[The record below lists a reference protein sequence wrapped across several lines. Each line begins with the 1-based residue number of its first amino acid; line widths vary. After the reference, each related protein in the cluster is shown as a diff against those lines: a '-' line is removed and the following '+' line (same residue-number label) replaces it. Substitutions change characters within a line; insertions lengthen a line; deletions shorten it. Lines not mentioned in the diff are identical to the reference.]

1 MQTKSAYRVAWRNKN
16 KPEHVFIVH
25 GEESTAE
32 YFANHVHET
41 FGYDA
46 VAPYS
51 GDAYDLITNQKVADG
66 SRKLVEKRLHMAWQ
80 AERRL
85 YLTVWWQQ
93 ARGLYLLSRSARVW
107 LIRT

>member
-1 MQTKSAYRVAWRNKN
+1 M
-16 KPEHVFIVH
+16 
-25 GEESTAE
+25 
-32 YFANHVHET
+32 HET

-66 SRKLVEKRLHMAWQ
+66 SRKLVEKRLYMAWR

-93 ARGLYLLSRSARVW
+93 DRDLYLLSRSARVW